1 MTAPAVVATGQ
12 RTGPPNANGRRGNSQ
27 VVPTVPF
34 IRASGEHVEPA
45 GIDVSRVMTGS
56 VQDLGV
62 FDIPAYGFLRSL
74 TFVVTAT
81 GGAGAGVTAAEDGPW
96 NVLSNIAL
104 TEPNGAQIQAFNSGY
119 DLFLSQKWGGYG
131 YIGGSDPRELP
142 PYSPVA
148 AGSGNFSFIL
158 RMNVEMSLR
167 DGLGSLPNQNAAA
180 TFKLRMQLNASTA
193 VYGVVPGTTLPTV
206 RVRVTQYAWDQPNP
220 ADGQNANQ
228 TSPPAVNTT
237 QFWSTQ
243 VYNVNA
249 GAQTLRLTRVGNYL
263 RNLILVFRRAG
274 TSRANGQA
282 DFPDPL
288 TVLIDARPVAIV
300 ERNNFATLMS
310 ERTGYGTA
318 LGTVFPAYDSPGGL
332 DNGVFVWDYM
342 HEFDGSIGME
352 NRDLWQPTLG
362 STRFEIQ
369 GTFANAGTLTVLT
382 NDVAIAGNVFM

>member
-1 MTAPAVVATGQ
+1 MTAPAVVAAGN
-12 RTGPPNANGRRGNSQ
+12 GAANGRRGNTQ
-27 VVPTVPF
+27 VVATVPF
-34 IRASGEHVEPA
+34 IRASGEHIEPA
-45 GIDVSRVMTGS
+45 GIDVSRLLTGS

-81 GGAGAGVTAAEDGPW
+81 GGAGAGVTAAEDAPF

-119 DLFLSQKWGGYG
+119 DMAMAGKFGGYG
-131 YIGGSDPRELP
+131 YIGGADPRSLP
-142 PYSPVA
+142 AYSPIA
-148 AGSGNFSFIL
+148 AGTGNFAFIL
-158 RMNVEMSLR
+158 RMSVEMSAR

-193 VYGVVPGTTLPTV
+193 VYGTVPGTLPTV

-228 TSPPAVNTT
+228 TNPPAVNTT

-263 RNLILVFRRAG
+263 RNIILIYRRAG
-274 TSRANGQA
+274 TSRVNGQA

-288 TVLIDARPVAIV
+288 TFLIDARPVAIV
-300 ERNNFATLMS
+300 ERNNFSTLMA
-310 ERTGYGTA
+310 ERSGYGTA
-318 LGTVFPAYDSPGGL
+318 TGTIFPAYDSPDGL
-332 DNGVFVWDYM
+332 ENGVFVWDYM
-342 HEFDGSIGME
+342 HEFSGSYGLE

-362 STRFEIQ
+362 STRLELQ
-369 GTFANAGTLTVLT
+369 GVFANAGTLTVLT
-382 NDVAIAGNVFM
+382 NDIAIAGNVFM

>member
-1 MTAPAVVATGQ
+1 MTAPAVVAAGS
-12 RTGPPNANGRRGNSQ
+12 PNGNSRRGNTQ
-27 VVPTVPF
+27 VVATVPF
-34 IRASGEHVEPA
+34 IRASGEHIEPA
-45 GIDVSRVMTGS
+45 GIDVSRQLTGS

-81 GGAGAGVTAAEDGPW
+81 GGAGAGVTAAEDAPF
-96 NVLSNIAL
+96 NVLTNVAL

-119 DLFLSQKWGGYG
+119 DLYLSQKYGGYG
-131 YIGGSDPRELP
+131 YVAGSDPRSLP
-142 PYSPVA
+142 PYSAIA
-148 AGSGNFSFIL
+148 AGTGNFSFL
-158 RMNVEMSLR
+158 VRMAVEMNMR

-180 TFKLRMQLNASTA
+180 TFKLRIQLNASTA
-193 VYGVVPGTTLPTV
+193 VYGVVPTTLPTV

-228 TSPPAVNTT
+228 VNPPAVNTT

-243 VYNVNA
+243 IYNINA
-249 GAQTLRLTRVGNYL
+249 GAQTQRLTRVGNYL
-263 RNLILVFRRAG
+263 RNLILIFRRAG
-274 TSRANGQA
+274 TSRVNGQA

-288 TVLIDARPVAIV
+288 TLLIDARPVAIV
-300 ERNNFATLMS
+300 ERNNLATLMS
-310 ERTGYGTA
+310 ERTGYGTSE
-318 LGTVFPAYDSPGGL
+318 GTIIPANDSPMGL
-332 DNGVFVWDYM
+332 DNGVFMWDFM

>member
-1 MTAPAVVATGQ
+1 MPTAATVAPAPA
-12 RTGPPNANGRRGNSQ
+12 ANGRRGNSQ
-27 VVPTVPF
+27 VVATVPF
-34 IRASGEHVEPA
+34 LRASGEHIEPT
-45 GIDVSRVMTGS
+45 GIDVSRPLTGS
-56 VQDLGV
+56 VQDLGN

-81 GGAGAGVTAAEDGPW
+81 GGAGAGVTAAEDAPF
-96 NVLSNIAL
+96 NVLANIAL
-104 TEPNGAQIQAFNSGY
+104 TEPNGAQIHAFNTGY
-119 DLFLSQKWGGYG
+119 DLYLAQKWGGYG
-131 YIGGSDPRELP
+131 FVLGSDPRSLP
-142 PYSPVA
+142 PYSAIA
-148 AGSGNFSFIL
+148 AGTGNFAFIL
-158 RMNVEMSLR
+158 RLNVELNLR

-193 VYGVVPGTTLPTV
+193 VYGVLPGTLPTV

-228 TSPPAVNTT
+228 TAPPAVNTT

-249 GAQTLRLTRVGNYL
+249 GAQTLRLTRIGNYI
-263 RNLILVFRRAG
+263 RNLIMVFRRAG

-288 TVLIDARPVAIV
+288 TFLIDARPTAIV
-300 ERNNFATLMS
+300 ERNNLATLMA
-310 ERTGYGTA
+310 ERSGFGTSQ
-318 LGTVFPAYDSPGGL
+318 GTIVPAYDAPNGL

-342 HEFDGSIGME
+342 HEFDGSLGME

-362 STRFEIQ
+362 STRLELQ

-382 NDVAIAGNVFM
+382 NDVAIAGNVFL